1 MVDDT
6 SRGIT
11 NIISREKYLQIYT
24 GIYGH
29 KSTFFNVT
37 NNAQVDQVY
46 QAMSTARVTRI
57 GCCFQFAY
65 LDSSVFSISLFFP
78 ALA

>member
-11 NIISREKYLQIYT
+11 NIISREKY
-24 GIYGH
+24 
-29 KSTFFNVT
+29 
-37 NNAQVDQVY
+37 
-46 QAMSTARVTRI
+46 QAMSTAKVTRI

-65 LDSSVFSISLFFP
+65 LHNNAAAARKAMRRSHTNMELAIL
-78 ALA
+78 ALC